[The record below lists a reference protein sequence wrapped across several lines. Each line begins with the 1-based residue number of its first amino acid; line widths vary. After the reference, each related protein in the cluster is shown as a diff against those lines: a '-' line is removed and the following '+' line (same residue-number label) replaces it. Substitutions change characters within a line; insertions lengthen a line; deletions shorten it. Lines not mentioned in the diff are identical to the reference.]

1 MGLIEIIKSAAHDQK
16 SKSTAFCFLFDEFYY
31 YVIWSCAASNTKQES
46 RQNRPCFA
54 YTSLSPLFNYKW
66 FLHFFGPKIIL
77 HAKPHT
83 FCLLLSTFLLL
94 LFIYLFIS
102 FIVFMLF
109 NWERWGW
116 GKFLEGDIGDKHGF
130 V

>member
-1 MGLIEIIKSAAHDQK
+1 MIKSQSQQLFVSSLMSFIIIWFEAVPRQTQNK
-16 SKSTAFCFLFDEFYY
+16 SPDKIGLVLRTRL
-31 YVIWSCAASNTKQES
+31 
-46 RQNRPCFA
+46 
-54 YTSLSPLFNYKW
+54 
-66 FLHFFGPKIIL
+66 FLHYLITSDSF
-77 HAKPHT
+77 
-83 FCLLLSTFLLL
+83 TFLGQK
-94 LFIYLFIS
+94 LFCMQSPILFACSSQLFCYFYLFIS